1 MKTKALPVTDAT
13 IALLMC
19 QGRSCPLCGKLACA
33 VMGVSVIIGNGKKA
47 CSIACLPP
55 PLQTWAG
62 TCCMMRWPSL
72 SSSSSLCSKLHCSYL
87 LRSALDLSSA
97 CCWDIDCL
105 QQLSTQ
111 HVSHACSSIWPRLNL
126 YYFFSTGNLIRSTF
140 LNSNTLVKMHHHNRD
155 KKQRC
160 RVSGSILGNL

>member
-1 MKTKALPVTDAT
+1 MGTKALLVTEAT
-13 IALLMC
+13 VELLMC

-62 TCCMMRWPSL
+62 TCDMMRSL
-72 SSSSSLCSKLHCSYL
+72 SFSSSLYSKLLCSYL
-87 LRSALDLSSA
+87 LHSALNLSSA
-97 CCWDIDCL
+97 CCWAADSL

-111 HVSHACSSIWPRLNL
+111 HVSDACSSVCPRLNL

-140 LNSNTLVKMHHHNRD
+140 LNSDTLVKMHHHNRD